1 MKYKIFEEQYKW
13 DLEEELNDFAKNNE
27 IQQISLAITKYGYE
41 NHYCAVVGYVS
52 QEVQLDK

>member
-13 DLEEELNDFAKNNE
+13 DLEEELNDFAKNND

-52 QEVQLDK
+52 QEV